1 MVEVN
6 FATALSRFYPSLKSE
21 KIEAKTVHELVA
33 KLDDLYDNLSQ
44 YIVDD
49 AGQLRKHVNIFVN
62 NEMISDRKSLSDALT
77 DSDKVYFMQAL
88 SGG

>member
-1 MVEVN
+1 MAEVH
-6 FATALSRFYPSLKSE
+6 FATALSRFYPSLKTE
-21 KIEAKTVHELVA
+21 IIEATTVKELVD
-33 KLDDLYDNLSQ
+33 KLDGIYENLSQ

-62 NEMISDRKSLSDALT
+62 NEMIADRKGLSDGLNE
-77 DSDKVYFMQAL
+77 SDKVHFMQAL

>member
-1 MVEVN
+1 MVEVH
-6 FATALSRFYPSLKSE
+6 FAAALSRFYPSLKTE
-21 KIEAKTVHELVA
+21 TLHATTVRDLLG
-33 KLDDLYDNLSQ
+33 KLDGLYDNFSQ

-62 NEMISDRKSLSDALT
+62 NEMISDRKTLSDGLS

>member
-6 FATALSRFYPSLKSE
+6 FATALSRFYPSLKPES
-21 KIEAKTVHELVA
+21 IEANTVKELVA
-33 KLDDLYDNLSQ
+33 KLDGLYDNLSQ

-62 NEMISDRKSLSDALT
+62 NEMISDRKGLT
-77 DSDKVYFMQAL
+77 DVLSHSDKVYFMQAL